1 MALYL
6 PMVRDSV
13 DGPSPVLDKHSFLE
27 LLAVPGQTS
36 SGKTHTMEAGIAN
49 INSVALAASAFC
61 QGPDIEDEVQM
72 GVIPRRLGSHV
83 GDGIS

>member
-49 INSVALAASAFC
+49 IK
-61 QGPDIEDEVQM
+61 
-72 GVIPRRLGSHV
+72 
-83 GDGIS
+83 